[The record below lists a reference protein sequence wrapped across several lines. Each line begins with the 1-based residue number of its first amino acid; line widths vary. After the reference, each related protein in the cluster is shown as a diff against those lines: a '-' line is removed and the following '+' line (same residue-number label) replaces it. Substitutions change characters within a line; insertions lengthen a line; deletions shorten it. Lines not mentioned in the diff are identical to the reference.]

1 MDQQNF
7 ASFIWNIADL
17 LLGRFRPS
25 EYGRIVLP
33 FTVLRRLEC
42 VLEPTREQV
51 LSRYE
56 AIKGLGL
63 NLDLILP
70 DVAGVRFYNI
80 SAHTLATVGTSG
92 TKANLEDYIAKFSA
106 NARQI
111 FEHFAFDEWLVKL
124 ESANLLYLVTQKF
137 ATIDLHPDVITN
149 HEMGL
154 VFEHLIRKFAESSN
168 DDAGQFFTP
177 RDVVRLTTTL
187 VISPHRQA
195 LMQEGIIRTIYD
207 CAAGT
212 GGFLSSGIELVEEWN
227 PAASITPYAQE
238 LNPETYAIAVADKLI
253 KGYDTKN
260 IKLGNTL
267 SNDLLPFD
275 RFDYCL
281 ANPPFGV
288 KWENVQTQVQK
299 EHDSEGYTGR
309 FGPGLPR
316 IGDGSLLFLMHLL
329 SKRKPV
335 AEGGTRI
342 GIVLSGSPLFN
353 GGAGSGESE
362 IRRWILE
369 QDWLETIVALPNDLF
384 YNTGIGTY
392 VWILSNHK
400 EDRRRGK
407 VQLIDASG
415 LYATMGKSLGSKR
428 KYVSDDQIAEI
439 AHLHGQFAASPI
451 AKIFDTIDFG
461 YRRITVERPLRLRV
475 RLDEQ
480 RIDSLRHLPELQSHM
495 QWMEGQFGRECHNS
509 IEKNKAQITDHVHAA
524 LGLTADTPKEERKK
538 LEKDALTILKK
549 LLDQKAWQRRILL
562 SEAVRGFWAES
573 KQSEWDD
580 YNLFEQTFRHPIQK
594 SDKATTL
601 TAADIKHLRL
611 WLTEKDPECAP
622 VIAETIQ
629 AKTGQDTLFGYF
641 PHEDGKA
648 RVYEPDPDLR
658 EFENVP
664 LKQDI
669 RDYFTGKVLPHVPD
683 AWIDAG
689 KRDPKDKGIGI
700 VGYEINF
707 NRYFYQYQ
715 PPRPLAEID
724 AELKAVE
731 AEIAA
736 LLGEV
741 TA

>member
-51 LSRYE
+51 LSRYD

-70 DVAGVRFYNI
+70 DVAGVRFYNT
-80 SAHTLATVGTSG
+80 SAHTLATVGTSS

-137 ATIDLHPDVITN
+137 ATIDLHPDIITN

-195 LMQEGIIRTIYD
+195 LMQEGVIRTIYD

-288 KWENVQTQVQK
+288 KWENVQTQVQQ
-299 EHDSEGYTGR
+299 EHDNDGDTGR

-353 GGAGSGESE
+353 GGASSGESE

-369 QDWLETIVALPNDLF
+369 QDWLEAIVALPNDLF

-400 EDRRRGK
+400 EERRQGK

-415 LYATMGKSLGSKR
+415 MYAAMGKSLGSKR
-428 KYVSDDQIAEI
+428 KYVTDDQITEI
-439 AHLHGQFAASPI
+439 ARLHGQFEASPI
-451 AKIFDTIDFG
+451 AKIFDSADFG

-475 RLDEQ
+475 RLDAQ
-480 RIDSLRHLPELQSHM
+480 RIESLRHLPELQSHM
-495 QWMEGQFGRECHNS
+495 QWMEEQFGRECYKS

-538 LEKDALTILKK
+538 LEKDALAILKK
-549 LLDQKAWQRRILL
+549 LLDQKAWQRRSLL
-562 SEAVRGFWAES
+562 SEAVRDFGAETRQTHWNHYS
-573 KQSEWDD
+573 
-580 YNLFEQTFRHPIQK
+580 LFEYELSRHIR
-594 SDKATTL
+594 SHSLVL
-601 TAADIKHLRL
+601 TAADIKHLRV
-611 WLTEKDPECAP
+611 WLMVKDPDCLP
-622 VIAETIQ
+622 VVAEKCP
-629 AKTGQDTLFGYF
+629 AKPGQETLFGFF
-641 PHEDGKA
+641 PREDGKVC
-648 RVYEPDPDLR
+648 VYESDPDLR

-669 RDYFTGKVLPHVPD
+669 RDYFTHKVLPHVPD

-689 KRDPKDKGIGI
+689 KRDPKDKEVGI